1 MSKPVNETAMHKNI
15 RLAII
20 RIEKG
25 RPNIVD
31 SERKMSVMAVAE
43 EAGVSRALIV
53 RDYPY
58 LHERILGGKGKAKQ
72 QQIDEKQQQL
82 NTSRGRSKELRG
94 ELEELK
100 AMNAYLQSKNATLIM
115 ENKRLLAQ
123 AVNSSNVVPLK

>member
-1 MSKPVNETAMHKNI
+1 MNPINETAMHKAI

-31 SERKMSVMAVAE
+31 PKRKMSIKAVAE
-43 EAGVSRALIV
+43 EVGVSRTLIT
-53 RDYPY
+53 RDYPV
-58 LHERILGGKGKAKQ
+58 LHDRILGGKGQAKQ
-72 QQIDEKQQQL
+72 QQIDDKQQQL
-82 NTSRGRSKELRG
+82 NKSRGRSKELRG

-123 AVNSSNVVPLK
+123 TANSSNVVPLR

>member
-15 RLAII
+15 RQAII

-25 RPNIVD
+25 RPKIVD
-31 SERKMSVMAVAE
+31 SDRKMSVMAVAE

-53 RDYPY
+53 RDYHLLY
-58 LHERILGGKGKAKQ
+58 ERILGGKGKARQ

-82 NTSRGRSKELRG
+82 NKSRDRSKELRG

-123 AVNSSNVVPLK
+123 AVNPSNVVPLK